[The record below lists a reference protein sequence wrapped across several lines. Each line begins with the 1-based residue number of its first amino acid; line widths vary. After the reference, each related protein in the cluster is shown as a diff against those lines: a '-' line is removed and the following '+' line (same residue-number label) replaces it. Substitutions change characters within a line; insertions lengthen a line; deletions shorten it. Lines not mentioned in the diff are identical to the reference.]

1 MLTEGEQ
8 RPTEPKEPAGGKPE
22 APGETGGE
30 RLGKDIR
37 VRGESER
44 GDSGHIGRVEE
55 VGGKT
60 VPQELGGV
68 PRPLETELPDA
79 ERARYQPLET
89 ADAYREAASSVNNQ
103 GHFLSQRA
111 IQLVNF
117 PCVVAFLAVW
127 PSKMNRRGSRQP
139 RTAAL
144 RLRSARRLPFRLHGL
159 AF

>member
-68 PRPLETELPDA
+68 PRPLEGRISPEEKA
-79 ERARYQPLET
+79 HFQPLVDELKKT
-89 ADAYREAASSVNNQ
+89 TVATTVATRESRQTYQELSTRFTSAGLRSSR
-103 GHFLSQRA
+103 RA
-111 IQLVNF
+111 I
-117 PCVVAFLAVW
+117 
-127 PSKMNRRGSRQP
+127 RRNSNQP
-139 RTAAL
+139 D
-144 RLRSARRLPFRLHGL
+144 P
-159 AF
+159 